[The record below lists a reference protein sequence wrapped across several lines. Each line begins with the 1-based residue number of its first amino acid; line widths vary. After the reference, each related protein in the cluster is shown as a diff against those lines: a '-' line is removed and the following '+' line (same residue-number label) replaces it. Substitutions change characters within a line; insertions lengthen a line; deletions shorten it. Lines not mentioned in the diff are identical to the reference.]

1 MRILTSVLVAA
12 AMAATAIPVSVSAQ
26 TAAAFPSRTLNI
38 VVPTAPGGSYDYIGR
53 LLGDGLSKELGQT
66 VVVENRPGAGTVIG
80 THYAVKSAPDGYTLV
95 VGGVGSIAQ
104 ASSLTKDLPYSPGK
118 DLVPVQLVSTNGYTL
133 VMRPDLAPKTL
144 QELITYAR
152 ANPGKL
158 TIGTPGQGSGQTVAA
173 AMLKSLAGIDLLEV
187 PFKGAAAV
195 YTELLGGRV
204 DLFFDATGTSQP
216 FVKSGKLRALVTSGE
231 TRELADVPTAKESG
245 LPDMVLSSWTGLFVP
260 AATPRVAVLRLRQ
273 AIDKITATPAFKDHM
288 TSRSFMVFSPS
299 DVDAYVK
306 SEVQRWPP
314 VLAKIGLKAE

>member
-1 MRILTSVLVAA
+1 MQVLKSVAVAA
-12 AMAATAIPVSVSAQ
+12 LVAATAIPVAVIAQ
-26 TAAAFPSRTLNI
+26 TASAFPSRTITI
-38 VVPTAPGGSYDYIGR
+38 VVPTAPGGSYDFIGR

-80 THYAVKSAPDGYTLV
+80 THFAVKSAPDGYTLV

-104 ASSLTKDLPYSPGK
+104 ASSLTKDLPYQPGK
-118 DLVPVQLVSTNGYTL
+118 DLVPLQLVATNGYSL
-133 VMRPDLAPKTL
+133 VTRPDLPAKTL

-173 AMLKSLAGIDLLEV
+173 AMVKSLAGIDLLEV

-195 YTELLGGRV
+195 YTELLAGRV

-216 FVKSGKLRALVTSGE
+216 FVKSGKLRAIATSGE

-245 LPDMVLSSWTGLFVP
+245 LPEMLLSNWTGLFVP
-260 AATPRVAVLRLRQ
+260 AATPRPVVMRLRQ
-273 AIDKITATPAFKDHM
+273 AIEKVASSSAFKDQL
-288 TSRSFMVFSPS
+288 TSRSFTPFSPS
-299 DVDAYVK
+299 DVDAFVQA
-306 SEVQRWPP
+306 EVRRWPP
-314 VLAKIGLKAE
+314 TLAKIGLKPE